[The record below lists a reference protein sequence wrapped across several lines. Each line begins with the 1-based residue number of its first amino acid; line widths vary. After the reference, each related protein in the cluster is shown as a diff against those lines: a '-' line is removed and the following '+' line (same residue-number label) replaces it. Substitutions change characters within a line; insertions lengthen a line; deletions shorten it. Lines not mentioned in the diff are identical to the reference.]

1 MSRPICGVMPN
12 IFNISPT
19 GFSEAEIKYKL
30 VDKAPKAQEVR
41 RKEKKAAIKVQH
53 RHAEPI
59 GSKFKSTYISLT
71 VNVLKF

>member
-1 MSRPICGVMPN
+1 MPN

-59 GSKFKSTYISLT
+59 GSKSTYSILR